1 MTSQVRQLSSLV
13 SLPKILS
20 DSLVTALAQTDPD
33 GFAYRLV
40 PRPVYPIKLAIAAE
54 GLALGPDP
62 CKTQCQIHLQHDEVG
77 SEILR
82 TDILSQECKNTSPI
96 FSSHEHPICVWV
108 GDGNL
113 ATVADACITIRLLS
127 HPVQSSSSEHGMS
140 LSVPSRRRKA
150 TWRQWLTCQD
160 MQVEEPLLITA
171 DAAAPSMLQDARGPQ
186 ELVLETILLQE
197 VLLTAHM
204 ARAYEFPTLEGGLVK
219 VEVVIG
225 APQRGPY
232 HLALRQANPGTFF
245 ADHNDDDVFAV
256 LPLPPRGRRSLALPP
271 MGPSPPRPSPQGS
284 NGPGMYMKGRLVSFK
299 ERDGDNTIGVIASG
313 AAKDTANKPEL
324 RTARKSTSRKQLQF
338 APLQLG
344 HLPAQPSRTPS
355 NRANAELL
363 SPGRSKSLGSVV
375 DRALL
380 KGAADAQLAVNKDRP
395 HSAQFHRTVHTRD
408 VTVFA
413 DERAALELVSQGS
426 MQSAALRVS
435 HSKEVPLLDADRRRS
450 HSRASTPSAKDMQTE
465 APSLDFQIMQL
476 TGDGQGSFLSRCV
489 RDDRR
494 LCISTKDQHGKWQVW
509 AHLHYPSGPTGHLRL
524 QDVQVVLSA
533 SSPSSLPAALTDPL
547 SSGSFWLSSGHCS
560 SSLPAHSP
568 STPLS
573 QAPAHH
579 WLWRRTAASPAAAA
593 AADAVPS
600 SAPTTS
606 KPSGINLS
614 KETKQGKTAKGSQ
627 DGPGLTAESSLATG
641 LMAASLQSS
650 SEAGASSSSA
660 EGGLVD
666 MACIAVRP
674 VESVIHSQPSLAA
687 TKLYGSKEGSRSGS
701 KAGSR
706 SVSRNGSRAGSRRN
720 LLVSQLSEAGSISQ
734 TDTLADRCEW
744 HPRRRATGDDVGWR
758 GRVTD
763 DSSVSGAS
771 RREPCPL
778 ALWFH
783 ESCASQVV

>member
-108 GDGNL
+108 GD
-113 ATVADACITIRLLS
+113 
-127 HPVQSSSSEHGMS
+127 
-140 LSVPSRRRKA
+140 
-150 TWRQWLTCQD
+150 
-160 MQVEEPLLITA
+160 
-171 DAAAPSMLQDARGPQ
+171 APSMLQDARGPQ

-355 NRANAELL
+355 NGANAELL

-524 QDVQVVLSA
+524 QDVQSGLWNRSFTLSLA
-533 SSPSSLPAALTDPL
+533 WLPPNFMDQKKAAGLEVK
-547 SSGSFWLSSGHCS
+547 
-560 SSLPAHSP
+560 
-568 STPLS
+568 
-573 QAPAHH
+573 QAVEA
-579 WLWRRTAASPAAAA
+579 LVETAAEQAAAA
-593 AADAVPS
+593 
-600 SAPTTS
+600 TS
-606 KPSGINLS
+606 LS
-614 KETKQGKTAKGSQ
+614 
-627 DGPGLTAESSLATG
+627 LSSLKPAPSPRQTPLPTG
-641 LMAASLQSS
+641 
-650 SEAGASSSSA
+650 
-660 EGGLVD
+660 
-666 MACIAVRP
+666 
-674 VESVIHSQPSLAA
+674 
-687 TKLYGSKEGSRSGS
+687 
-701 KAGSR
+701 
-706 SVSRNGSRAGSRRN
+706 
-720 LLVSQLSEAGSISQ
+720 
-734 TDTLADRCEW
+734 
-744 HPRRRATGDDVGWR
+744 
-758 GRVTD
+758 
-763 DSSVSGAS
+763 VSGT
-771 RREPCPL
+771 RGVGPRGMTWGGGE
-778 ALWFH
+778 
-783 ESCASQVV
+783 E